1 MAVLQKIKIEKD
13 DVLEKAIKYYSVF
26 FKINDVPI
34 TKKEIELLAFASI
47 RGGITSISSREEF
60 VKRFDSSLA
69 SLENIKGKLVQ
80 KNLIVKIDKKLKVNP
95 LINLDFKKRIILQID
110 LTENAESN

>member
-1 MAVLQKIKIEKD
+1 MAILQKIKINKED
-13 DVLEKAIKYYSVF
+13 ILEKAIKYYSVF

-34 TKKEIELLAFASI
+34 TKKEIELLAFTAI
-47 RGGITSISSREEF
+47 KGGITSISAREEF

-80 KNLIVKIDKKLKVNP
+80 KKFIIKKDKKLKINP
-95 LINLDFKKRIILQID
+95 LINLDFTKRIVLQID
-110 LTENAESN
+110 LVENAKSD